1 MNSVRKVEVN
11 FTVYEDVVLFWRE
24 IIVVTHYKWVNDECN
39 GYDAGYLKR

>member
-1 MNSVRKVEVN
+1 MKSVRKVEVN
-11 FTVYEDVVLFWRE
+11 FTVYEDVVLFWWE